1 MKKTFTLIA
10 ASMLAVGAMAQTEE
24 SLFFSSGNPDWGQA
38 YCEKSSNAEDVAIF
52 FRAKW
57 SAYTIIGKSNP
68 INSADYK
75 GIKIAYEYAEGNT
88 TTVQFDINGKQ
99 YTAIDAANTV
109 MTLEFNEAVKG
120 LTTIDALNL
129 QQSNDGKVDFTL
141 KSVSLIKADD
151 TEEKLSAID
160 GSHNT
165 ALKSG
170 NLIFTKQWA
179 GSIIKDDNGADVV
192 FDITKGE
199 SHTYV
204 VEFEEA
210 TPIDLTLLVDKIDA
224 SNSNG
229 YSTLSYG
236 YVTPA
241 GSTKMEITLTPDKFT
256 ENVDRISL
264 WTGVAEGYP
273 ATFKIKSVKRVITAI
288 DTTPISNIKID
299 EVEDGQLY
307 NLMGQPVDKSYKGIK
322 VSKSGKKFL

>member
-24 SLFFSSGNPDWGQA
+24 SLCFSSGNPDWGQA
-38 YCEKSSNAEDVAIF
+38 YCDKSSNAEDVAIY

-68 INSADYK
+68 INPADYK

-99 YTAIDAANTV
+99 YTAIDAANTE

-120 LTTIDALNL
+120 LATIDALNL

-170 NLIFTKQWA
+170 DLIFTKQWA

-210 TPIDLTLLVDKIDA
+210 IPLDVTLLVDKADSTA
-224 SNSNG
+224 QYG
-229 YSTLSYG
+229 YTTLSYG
-236 YVTPA
+236 LVAPA
-241 GSTKMEITLTPDKFT
+241 GSTKMEIKLTPDKFT
-256 ENVDRISL
+256 DNIDRIQL
-264 WTGVAEGYP
+264 WIGVAEGYP
-273 ATFKIKSVKRVITAI
+273 ATLKINSIKRIIAKV
-288 DTTPISNIKID
+288 DNSPISNIKID